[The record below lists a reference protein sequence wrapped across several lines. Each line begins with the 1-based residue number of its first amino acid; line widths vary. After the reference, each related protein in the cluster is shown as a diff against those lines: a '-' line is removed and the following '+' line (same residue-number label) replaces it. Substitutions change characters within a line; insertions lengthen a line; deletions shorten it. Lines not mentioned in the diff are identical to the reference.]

1 VKPPRIAWLAPALLA
16 AAQAAAAPPDAAPTA
31 RAVDASRPN
40 IILILADD
48 AGIETVGAYGGE
60 YRTPRLDQ
68 LAREGVR
75 FENAHATPLCTPSR
89 VRLLTGRYSFR
100 NYKAFG
106 HLGRDEPTLAKLL
119 KGAGYRTALAGKW
132 QLSGNPLDG
141 VRGSTPR
148 DAGFDE
154 WSAWATGPDFLE
166 DGCPHWGPTLDTN
179 GVAKTYP
186 GEFGSDLVHRFARD
200 FVERDSTSPFFLYY
214 SMILPHDPWVATPAR
229 PEAATREERFAAMLE
244 YMDALVGDLLDR
256 LDRKGF
262 GANTLV
268 VFVGDNGTDPR
279 LQSQLRGRG
288 IQGGKG
294 STRDAGTHVPLILRW
309 PARIPASTAADPMVE
324 LTDVFATIA
333 SAGGEYAAA
342 AASDGYDLLRGLA
355 DAAAPRRL
363 AVFMDYAAG
372 WWPLQTE
379 RYAFDARW
387 KLYGDGRFFDVVADP
402 DEQAPL
408 PPERLDPQAQAARA
422 ALQVLLDRMGDR
434 PLTLADP
441 HFPAGFDPQA
451 IDYDAVRARLMERAR
466 ECGDPSRAAIRPSA
480 SAGTAASP

>member
-1 VKPPRIAWLAPALLA
+1 VTRTWIAWLTPALFA
-16 AAQAAAAPPDAAPTA
+16 AAQAAPAQPAAAPTA
-31 RAVDASRPN
+31 PAVQASRPN
-40 IILILADD
+40 VILIVADD

-60 YRTPRLDQ
+60 YRTPRIDR

-75 FENAHATPLCTPSR
+75 FDNAHATPLCTPSR

-141 VRGSTPR
+141 VRGSTPSE
-148 DAGFDE
+148 AGFDE

-179 GVAKTYP
+179 GVTQTYP

-200 FVERDSTSPFFLYY
+200 FVGRNPAGPFFLYY
-214 SMILPHDPWVATPAR
+214 SMILPHDPFVSTPAR
-229 PEAATREERFAAMLE
+229 PQAATREDQFAAMLE
-244 YMDALVGDLLDR
+244 YMDALVGDLLDH
-256 LDRKGF
+256 LDGLGLAK
-262 GANTLV
+262 NTLV
-268 VFVGDNGTDPR
+268 VFLGDNGTDPR
-279 LQSQLRGRG
+279 IASRLRGRVA
-288 IQGGKG
+288 QGGKG
-294 STRDAGTHVPLILRW
+294 STLEAGTHVPLVLRW
-309 PARIPASTAADPMVE
+309 PARLPAAAVAEPMAD

-333 SAGGEYAAA
+333 SAAGRHADA
-342 AASDGYDLLRGLA
+342 AASDGYDLLRGLG
-355 DAAAPRRL
+355 DPAAPRRP
-363 AVFMDYAAG
+363 AIFMDFALG
-372 WWPLQTE
+372 WWPLQAQ

-387 KLYGDGRFFDVVADP
+387 KLYGDGRFFDTLSDP
-402 DEQAPL
+402 VEQAPL
-408 PPERLDPQAQAARA
+408 PPERLDPAAQAARA
-422 ALQVLLDRMGDR
+422 ALLALLDRMGDR

-441 HFPAGFDPQA
+441 YFPAGFDPQA
-451 IDYDAVRARLMERAR
+451 IDYDAVRARLIDRAR
-466 ECGDPSRAAIRPSA
+466 ECGDPSRAAMHPSA

>member
-1 VKPPRIAWLAPALLA
+1 MRRSRIAWLAPALLA
-16 AAQAAAAPPDAAPTA
+16 AAQAASAPPAAAPAA
-31 RAVDASRPN
+31 RAAEASRPN
-40 IILILADD
+40 VILIVADD
-48 AGIETVGAYGGE
+48 AGIETVGAYGGA
-60 YRTPRLDQ
+60 YRTPRIDQ

-119 KGAGYRTALAGKW
+119 SRAGYRTALAGKW

-148 DAGFDE
+148 EAGFDE
-154 WSAWATGPDFLE
+154 WSAWATGPDFLD

-179 GVAKTYP
+179 GVTRAYP

-200 FVERDSTSPFFLYY
+200 FVWRQRAGPFFLYY
-214 SMILPHDPWVATPAR
+214 SMILPHDPFVATPAR
-229 PEAATREERFAAMLE
+229 PQAATREEQFAAMLE
-244 YMDALVGDLLDR
+244 YMDALVGDLLDH
-256 LDRKGF
+256 LDALGL
-262 GANTLV
+262 AEDTLV

-279 LQSQLRGRG
+279 LSSALHGRVV
-288 IQGGKG
+288 QGGKG
-294 STRDAGTHVPLILRW
+294 STLAAGTHVPLVLRW
-309 PARIPASTAADPMVE
+309 PARLPASVVAQPMAD

-333 SAGGEYAAA
+333 SAAGRHADADV
-342 AASDGYDLLRGLA
+342 SDGYDLLRGIG
-355 DAAAPRRL
+355 DAAAPRRP
-363 AVFMDYAAG
+363 AIFMDFALG
-372 WWPLQTE
+372 WWPLQTQ

-387 KLYGDGRFFDVVADP
+387 KLYGDGRFFDTQADP
-402 DEQAPL
+402 GEQAPL
-408 PPERLDPQAQAARA
+408 SPEQLGPVAQDARA
-422 ALQVLLDRMGDR
+422 GLQVLLDRMGDR
-434 PLTLADP
+434 PMTLADP

-451 IDYDAVRARLMERAR
+451 IDYDAVRGKLMQRAR
-466 ECGDPSRAAIRPSA
+466 ECGDPSRAATRPTS